1 MYIAISTIIFFIIII
16 SGLLFYISIKSFY
29 KRNSNS
35 IPLEYLQSMNY
46 LLSDQHGKA
55 LDTFMSM
62 VDVNQDTAETHIIL
76 GNLFRN
82 RGEVDRAIRIHQNL
96 IARPEL
102 DPEVRKECSIEL
114 AKDYLKAGFLDR
126 AESIFSKIS
135 KEVGSSTQVFLYLKE
150 IYESEKEWEKAISVT
165 TQIQSTSNDDYSD
178 IISHYFCELAEL
190 ELSLPDKNSK
200 EKAKKYINKALNY
213 NKNSPRALILQG
225 DLSYENNNFVDALKK
240 YMYIYENYSQYSY
253 LVLEKLKNTHE
264 KLNTKESFYSFI
276 KNISSLGNQMELY
289 SSLTKEYSSSISNNE
304 ISNLYEEEF
313 KNNKVTLEQLS
324 EYLDLIN
331 QNKIAFDNNSLKNI
345 KKCINLFTQKEITH
359 KCNNCG
365 FSSIKHYWQCPSC
378 HQWSSIKKQY
388 MNKSKTDHYV
398 V

>member
-1 MYIAISTIIFFIIII
+1 
-16 SGLLFYISIKSFY
+16 
-29 KRNSNS
+29 
-35 IPLEYLQSMNY
+35 
-46 LLSDQHGKA
+46 
-55 LDTFMSM
+55 MSM

-150 IYESEKEWEKAISVT
+150 IYESEKEWEKAINVT
-165 TQIQSTSNDDYSD
+165 TQIQSASNDDYSD

-345 KKCINLFTQKEITH
+345 KKCIDLFTQKEITH